1 MKIAFIG
8 QKGIPS
14 ISGGVEKHVEDLATS
29 LVKAGHEVL
38 VYTRPN
44 YTSKKLKNFQGV
56 KLISLPSL
64 GTKHLDAI
72 SHTILACLDVIFKR
86 EVDII
91 HFHSIG
97 PSSLIWLV
105 KLLKPKTPV
114 IATYHSQCY
123 FHKKWGSLARLYL
136 KFGEYMC
143 LKLADQVISVS
154 ESLKNYAEEKYSR
167 VTACIPNGIIM
178 PKNLRADKIKKWGL
192 EKDNYIV
199 AISRLVQHKG
209 IPYLINAYQALNTDK
224 KLVIVGDGAY
234 TDNYVKFLKELAA
247 NNKNIIF
254 TGPQTGDT
262 LKELFFN
269 AYLFVQPS
277 ESEGLSIALLEA
289 MSYGR
294 GALVSSITENKEV
307 IKDNNFIFKN
317 KSVISLT
324 YKLNNLLNNKEL
336 VKEAGV
342 TNKVNVKENYNWQ
355 KKVKDVIN
363 IYNHALNYK
372 EEEVY
377 KFRLV
382 KIYK

>member
-14 ISGGVEKHVEDLATS
+14 ISGGVEKHVEDLSTS

-123 FHKKWGSLARLYL
+123 FHKKWGSFARLYL
-136 KFGEYMC
+136 KLGEFVS
-143 LKLADQVISVS
+143 LKFADEVISVS

-167 VTACIPNGIIM
+167 VTICIPNGIIM
-178 PKNLRADKIKKWGL
+178 PKNLKADKIKKWGL
-192 EKDNYIV
+192 AKDNYIV

-209 IPYLINAYQALNTDK
+209 IPYLINAYQSLDTNK

-234 TDNYVKFLKELAA
+234 TNDYVNFLKKLAA

-254 TGPQTGDT
+254 TGPQTGNT
-262 LKELFFN
+262 LKELFSN

-289 MSYGR
+289 MSYSR
-294 GALVSSITENKEV
+294 AALISSIPENKEV

-324 YKLNNLLNNKEL
+324 YKLKNLLDNEKIVKQAGAINK
-336 VKEAGV
+336 A
-342 TNKVNVKENYNWQ
+342 NARENYNWL
-355 KKVKDVIN
+355 KKVKEIVN
-363 IYNHALNYK
+363 VYNQALNCK
-372 EEEVY
+372 QKEVY